1 MNSKNKHTGITL
13 LGFAILLCVVG
24 FLGYAAMKLVPAYIE
39 YFGVLKSISAV
50 QTDPQLASVSIDQVR
65 ARVFAQFNLQYVDEN
80 NVPMSAITVNTQ
92 NGARSL
98 TVAYDRDIPF
108 IYNID
113 FLVHFSKT
121 VDLSH
126 GLTE

>member
-1 MNSKNKHTGITL
+1 MNSRNKQTGITL
-13 LGFAILLCVVG
+13 LGFAILICVIG
-24 FLGYAAMKLVPAYIE
+24 FFVYAAMKLVPAYIE

-50 QTDPQLASVSIDQVR
+50 QADPQITTTSIDQVR

-80 NVPMSAITVNTQ
+80 NVPMTAISVNTQ

-108 IYNID
+108 LYDVD

-126 GLTE
+126 GVTE